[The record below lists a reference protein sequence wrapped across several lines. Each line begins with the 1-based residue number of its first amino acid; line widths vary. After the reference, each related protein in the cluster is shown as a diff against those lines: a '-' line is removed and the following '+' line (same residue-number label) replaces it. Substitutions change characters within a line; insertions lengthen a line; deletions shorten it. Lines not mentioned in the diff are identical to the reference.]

1 MKGLE
6 LGAEASPRGAWP
18 SPAPAPGAFE
28 QTFCQDTTR
37 HKDQSEGE
45 IKRRGRRFMCRLN
58 PQGCP
63 ATVPPALPRRP
74 TSNCTGSDCHNEGR
88 RPRPPHP
95 GCTRSAAQ
103 ASWARVRSTWQLRV
117 RMCMVKPGAET
128 GGRGPRTAPPPAR
141 TGNLERGLSPL
152 ENHMPGQKPSP
163 LGGWSL
169 SISRLTKPEF

>member
-95 GCTRSAAQ
+95 ECTRSAAQ
-103 ASWARVRSTWQLRV
+103 ASWARVHSTWQLRV
-117 RMCMVKPGAET
+117 RVCMVKPGAET
-128 GGRGPRTAPPPAR
+128 GGPRPPDRPASGQDR
-141 TGNLERGLSPL
+141 QSRAWPQPPGEPHAGAETLSP
-152 ENHMPGQKPSP
+152 
-163 LGGWSL
+163 GWL
-169 SISRLTKPEF
+169 VPVHLQTHKA